1 MDKALQT
8 MREQL
13 KKQREEKKYSQE
25 KFTKFIETM
34 VKELE
39 EKKTITHMKQ
49 KIEPQRQRYIMKLL
63 YMDLF

>member
-1 MDKALQT
+1 
-8 MREQL
+8 
-13 KKQREEKKYSQE
+13 
-25 KFTKFIETM
+25 M